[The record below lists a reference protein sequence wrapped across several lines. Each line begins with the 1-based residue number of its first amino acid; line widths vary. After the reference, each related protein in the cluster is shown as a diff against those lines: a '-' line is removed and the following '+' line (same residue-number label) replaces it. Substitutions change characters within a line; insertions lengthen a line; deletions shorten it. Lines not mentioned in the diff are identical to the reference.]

1 MKATSSF
8 QLLNVDELIF
18 DKSNPRISQ
27 FIETHGEDVDPA
39 DIGIVLATGEQ
50 SFIQLRDAIR
60 TTGGVINPI
69 IVRISDEGKKIVI
82 EGNTRLAIYKD
93 FLKNE
98 EGGGDWSTIPCA
110 VYDGIEAKEIDAIR
124 LQAHLVG
131 TREWKPYAKGKYL
144 YYLYNKEY
152 MPLPDLVSF
161 CGGRK
166 SEVIRMIEAYKDMH
180 EYFVEGLKNYAFD
193 EKKFSAFVELQKPK
207 IKTSLIHAGY
217 SISDFAQWVYDEK
230 FDRLEHVREL
240 PSILS
245 DADAKDIFFKQ
256 GSKAAKNSLETP
268 DMSDALKETSILKLC
283 LAISYKMDN
292 ISATELDKIKNSEE
306 KCQLIVDTAIELEVF
321 ASNWFK

>member
-69 IVRISDEGKKIVI
+69 IVRISDEGEKIVI

-110 VYDGIEAKEIDAIR
+110 IYDGIEAKEIDAIR

-144 YYLYNKEY
+144 YYL
-152 MPLPDLVSF
+152 L
-161 CGGRK
+161 
-166 SEVIRMIEAYKDMH
+166 
-180 EYFVEGLKNYAFD
+180 
-193 EKKFSAFVELQKPK
+193 
-207 IKTSLIHAGY
+207 
-217 SISDFAQWVYDEK
+217 
-230 FDRLEHVREL
+230 
-240 PSILS
+240 
-245 DADAKDIFFKQ
+245 
-256 GSKAAKNSLETP
+256 
-268 DMSDALKETSILKLC
+268 
-283 LAISYKMDN
+283 
-292 ISATELDKIKNSEE
+292 
-306 KCQLIVDTAIELEVF
+306 
-321 ASNWFK
+321 

>member
-1 MKATSSF
+1 
-8 QLLNVDELIF
+8 
-18 DKSNPRISQ
+18 
-27 FIETHGEDVDPA
+27 
-39 DIGIVLATGEQ
+39 
-50 SFIQLRDAIR
+50 
-60 TTGGVINPI
+60 
-69 IVRISDEGKKIVI
+69 
-82 EGNTRLAIYKD
+82 
-93 FLKNE
+93 
-98 EGGGDWSTIPCA
+98 
-110 VYDGIEAKEIDAIR
+110 
-124 LQAHLVG
+124 
-131 TREWKPYAKGKYL
+131 
-144 YYLYNKEY
+144 
-152 MPLPDLVSF
+152 MPLSDLVSF

-180 EYFVEGLKNYAFD
+180 EYFVEGLENYAFD

-217 SISDFAQWVYDEK
+217 SISDFAQWVYDER

-240 PSILS
+240 PSILN

-256 GSKAAKNSLETP
+256 GSKAAKNSLEAP

-283 LAISYKMDN
+283 RAISYKMDN